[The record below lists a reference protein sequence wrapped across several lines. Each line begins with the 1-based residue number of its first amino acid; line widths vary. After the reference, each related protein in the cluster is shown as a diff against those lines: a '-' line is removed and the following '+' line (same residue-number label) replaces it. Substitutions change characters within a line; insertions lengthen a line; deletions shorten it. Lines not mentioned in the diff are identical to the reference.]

1 MKNVTLKQRPTRTC
15 FCWLVTTN
23 KFEGYWTQFFFC
35 DTLRFPQLQMV
46 EHCWPIWVAAPQ
58 FSQPKIFCR
67 YFQNKKSVKYHP
79 SGKVGYFPSVLF
91 SPEPF
96 DFSFL
101 PRHINCQSHWL
112 QLSPEDKVLSLLS
125 SPNTHQNL
133 NSSTCASVSFTF
145 LPQSLLHLRRSQ
157 CQLGRRW
164 CQKTVFRIPSSL
176 ETFFMHPLNK
186 PKMVTVLCSLPLH
199 NLLLSKS
206 SVTATL
212 HEAARHVPGLVNFI
226 LGQKIKKIQKR
237 RNFFN
242 SSVCNLNFL

>member
-1 MKNVTLKQRPTRTC
+1 
-15 FCWLVTTN
+15 
-23 KFEGYWTQFFFC
+23 
-35 DTLRFPQLQMV
+35 MV
-46 EHCWPIWVAAPQ
+46 EHHWPIWVAALQ
-58 FSQPKIFCR
+58 FSQPKMFCR
-67 YFQNKKSVKYHP
+67 CSQNKKSVQYHP

-101 PRHINCQSHWL
+101 PRHINYQSHWL
-112 QLSPEDKVLSLLS
+112 QLSPEDNKVLSLLS

-133 NSSTCASVSFTF
+133 NSSICASVSFTF
-145 LPQSLLHLRRSQ
+145 LPQSLLHLGRSQ

-186 PKMVTVLCSLPLH
+186 PKMVTVSCSLPLH
-199 NLLLSKS
+199 TLLLSKS

-212 HEAARHVPGLVNFI
+212 REASRHVPGLLNFI
-226 LGQKIKKIQKR
+226 LGQKI
-237 RNFFN
+237 
-242 SSVCNLNFL
+242 